1 MQHTRLIFISIL
13 TAVAILLMLS
23 NSGAIGAA
31 QSIHTDT
38 QSVTIASGQAAPA
51 LNNTHLVLY
60 GTAWVPERRGQIKFT
75 YTGWGTTFQKKKAA
89 GGEWVHIPIP
99 LATYVKGVSQKISSV
114 EFCAKISSA
123 NSRPT
128 EVNLWDVD
136 NRFYIGAISGWPVNT
151 VHCHSVGFNPPVW
164 RSSLGMSVHLNFANL
179 TDTIVMYKAWV
190 NLTE

>member
-1 MQHTRLIFISIL
+1 MKHARLIYSSIL
-13 TAVAILLMLS
+13 TVMALLLLLS
-23 NSGAIGAA
+23 NSGAAGAA
-31 QSIHTDT
+31 EPTYDAAQ
-38 QSVTIASGQAAPA
+38 IAISPSEPAAPA
-51 LNNTHLVLY
+51 LNNTHLVMY

-75 YTGWGTTFQKKKAA
+75 YIGWGTIFQKKKAA

-128 EVNLWDVD
+128 EIDLWDVD
-136 NRFYIGAISGWPVNT
+136 NRFYIGTITGWPVNK

-164 RSSLGMSVHLNFANL
+164 RSSLGMSVHLSFANL